1 MERLKQLKQFF
12 SWFWRV
18 AKPYWASPEKWK
30 AFGLL
35 AIVIIFIIAVNFAS
49 VTLNNVQGD
58 FVTALSEKKV
68 DEFQQN
74 LIDFLEIILALFAI
88 SLTRSIVQQKL
99 SLYWREWLTQN
110 FLTKYFSN
118 QAFYKVNHERT
129 IDNPDQRI
137 ADDIESFINQT
148 IKYTLDFGSTILSGF
163 LFVGI
168 LWSLNS
174 FLVWV
179 ALATASIQ
187 TLLSFLIGRIL
198 TPLNF
203 KDLQYQADFR
213 YGLVHVRNNSESIAF
228 YKGETQ
234 ENGMLQER
242 FSRLLGILH
251 KSILPRSGLNAF
263 NGGISFI
270 TFMLAYWILAPQY
283 FSGQIPFGDI
293 SRSTHAFLVVL
304 GVFSWFATS
313 FEELTLYAAVINR
326 LGTFSEFLDQINIKS
341 EADSTIHTL
350 IEPRFA
356 LSHVTL
362 ETPNR
367 EKTLVKDLSFE
378 VTPSEGILLMGA
390 SGVGKSS
397 VLRAIA
403 GLWNKGKG
411 YIYRPEL
418 EEMLFI
424 SQRPYMTLG
433 SLRNQIIYP
442 HIDLD
447 VSEEQ
452 LQAVLEKVNLPDLVE
467 RVGGFDVELNWADVL
482 SLGEQ
487 QRLAFARLFLL
498 SPKYAVLDESTSAL
512 DVKNERHLYQMLQ
525 DSHTTYISVG
535 HRPTIVPYHELIIE
549 FLGKQKWRTFHPDD
563 YSINGASGN
572 GNGYTPTEEKILD

>member
-1 MERLKQLKQFF
+1 MERLKQLKQFL

-18 AKPYWASPEKWK
+18 AKPYWVSPEKWK

-58 FVTALSEKKV
+58 FVTSLSEKKV
-68 DEFQQN
+68 NEFHQN
-74 LIDFLEIILALFAI
+74 LINFLKIILALFAI
-88 SLTRSIVQQKL
+88 SLIQSIVQQKL

-118 QAFYKVNHERT
+118 QAFYKVNHEQK

-174 FLVWV
+174 YLVWV

-234 ENGMLQER
+234 ENGMLRER
-242 FSRLLGILH
+242 FTRLLGILH
-251 KSILPRSGLNAF
+251 KSILPRSGLTAF

-283 FSGQIPFGDI
+283 FAGQIPFGDI

-304 GVFSWFATS
+304 GVFSWFANS

-326 LGTFSEFLDQINIKS
+326 LGTFSEFLDQANLES

-367 EKTLVKDLSFE
+367 EKILVEDLSLE
-378 VTPSEGILLMGA
+378 VTPSKGILFMGE

-403 GLWNKGKG
+403 GLWNRGKG
-411 YIYRPEL
+411 YIYRPQL
-418 EEMLFI
+418 EEMIFI
-424 SQRPYMTLG
+424 PQRPYMTLG
-433 SLRNQIIYP
+433 SLRSQIIYP

-447 VSEEQ
+447 VSDEQ
-452 LQAVLEKVNLPDLVE
+452 LQAVLEKVNLPNLVE
-467 RVGGFDVELNWADVL
+467 RVGGFEIEFNWANVL

-498 SPKYAVLDESTSAL
+498 NPKYAILDESTSAL
-512 DVKNERHLYQMLQ
+512 DVKNERHIYQMLQ
-525 DSHTTYISVG
+525 DSDTTYISVG

-549 FLGKQKWRTFHPDD
+549 FQGEQKWRTLHPDD

-572 GNGYTPTEEKILD
+572 GNGSTPSEEKILD